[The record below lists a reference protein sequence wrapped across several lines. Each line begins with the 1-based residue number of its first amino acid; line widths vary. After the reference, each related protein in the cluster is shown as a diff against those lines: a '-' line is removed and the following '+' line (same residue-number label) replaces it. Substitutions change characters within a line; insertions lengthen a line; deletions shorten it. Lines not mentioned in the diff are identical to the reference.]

1 MTRTRRTRRD
11 AATATPAVA
20 RGPGSGS
27 RARALVA
34 LVTLTALLGLAVGC
48 SNSSSSSSTTTSTLD
63 TADSTTT
70 TEATPDTIVFAASEG
85 NIDAY
90 LPADPFT
97 RQRVVAAGTGPVGT
111 TPHGQI
117 CFDSNGS
124 RRFVVAETRTPT
136 AGSPARPSAGW
147 GLYQL
152 SGNGIGSFEV
162 RRLTGWDSPSAP
174 STDAPTT
181 YGCAFL
187 STGQLLTTDVGNR
200 QAGDATGQLV
210 EYFPPFDGG
219 APASCT
225 LDTAIASP
233 LGLTAG
239 PDDVLYLA
247 SSRAPTAGVWRYSGS
262 FPASASACTPATAAA
277 PATPGTT
284 LPPPTTTTTTPG
296 RGSTTT
302 TRPSTS
308 TTPTAPAEPLVSSL
322 FIPADADGLS
332 APSAVSAVPSG
343 EALVVTSPVDGT
355 ILAYETDGTRIGPL
369 LEPTTGTTLGPATS
383 FPGGTPFGVVV
394 SPEGAVIYVDQGLVR
409 DPSGAVVPGRQ
420 TGSLRVIE
428 TQGGSATPQD
438 IDTALDDPDGLGL
451 YVPSGGGSAASKV

>member
-11 AATATPAVA
+11 ATAARSTRAPARVLIAVVATAILL
-20 RGPGSGS
+20 
-27 RARALVA
+27 AL
-34 LVTLTALLGLAVGC
+34 TGC
-48 SNSSSSSSTTTSTLD
+48 SSPSSSSSSTTTSTVD
-63 TADSTTT
+63 VGGSTTT
-70 TEATPDTIVFAASEG
+70 TEPTADTIVFAASEG

-90 LPADPFT
+90 LPTDPFT

-124 RRFVVAETRTPT
+124 RRFVVAETRTPP
-136 AGSPARPSAGW
+136 AGSPAKPSAGW

-200 QAGDATGQLV
+200 DAGDATGQLV
-210 EYFPPFDGG
+210 EYFPPFDSGT
-219 APASCT
+219 PASCT
-225 LDTAIASP
+225 LATAIASP

-262 FPASASACTPATAAA
+262 FPTTATACTPATATP

-284 LPPPTTTTTTPG
+284 LPPPTTTTTDPG
-296 RGSTTT
+296 RGTTTT
-302 TRPSTS
+302 TRPSTT
-308 TTPTAPAEPLVSSL
+308 TTPAAPTEPLVSTL
-322 FIPADADGLS
+322 FIPATPDGLS
-332 APSAVSAVPSG
+332 SPGAVSVVPSG
-343 EALVVTSPVDGT
+343 EALVVTSPIDGT
-355 ILAYETDGTRIGPL
+355 ILAYNTDGTPIGPL
-369 LEPTTGTTLGPATS
+369 LEPTTGTTLGPGTS

-394 SPEGAVIYVDQGLVR
+394 SPEGAVIYVDEGLVR
-409 DPSGAVVPGRQ
+409 DPSGTVGPGEQ

-428 TQGGSATPQD
+428 TQDASSTTPQD
-438 IDTALDDPDGLGL
+438 IDTGLDHPDGLGL
-451 YVPSGGGSAASKV
+451 FVPSGGGSAASKV

>member
-11 AATATPAVA
+11 SATARPTRPWSRAAVLIVATAT
-20 RGPGSGS
+20 
-27 RARALVA
+27 LVA
-34 LVTLTALLGLAVGC
+34 LAVGC
-48 SNSSSSSSTTTSTLD
+48 SSPSSSSSSTTSTVD
-63 TADSTTT
+63 SGGSTTT

-90 LPADPFT
+90 LPTDPFT

-124 RRFVVAETRTPT
+124 RRFVVAETRTPAT
-136 AGSPARPSAGW
+136 GSPAKPSAGW

-174 STDAPTT
+174 SADAPTT

-200 QAGDATGQLV
+200 QSGDATGQLV
-210 EYFPPFDGG
+210 EYFPPFDTGT
-219 APASCT
+219 PASCT
-225 LDTAIASP
+225 LATAIASP

-262 FPASASACTPATAAA
+262 FPTAPTACTPATAAP

-284 LPPPTTTTTTPG
+284 LPPPTTTTTIPS

-302 TRPSTS
+302 TRP
-308 TTPTAPAEPLVSSL
+308 TTPTTPTEQTEPLVSSL
-322 FIPADADGLS
+322 FIPATPDGLS
-332 APSAVSAVPSG
+332 SPSAVSVVPSG
-343 EALVVTSPVDGT
+343 EALVVTSPIDGT
-355 ILAYETDGTRIGPL
+355 ILAYSTDGSPIGPL
-369 LEPTTGTTLGPATS
+369 LKPTTGTTLGPAIS

-394 SPEGAVIYVDQGLVR
+394 SPEGAVIYVDEGLVR
-409 DPSGAVVPGRQ
+409 DPSGTVGPGDQ

-428 TQGGSATPQD
+428 TQDGSSTTPQD
-438 IDTALDDPDGLGL
+438 IDTGLDHPDGLGL
-451 YVPSGGGSAASKV
+451 YIPSGGGSAASKV